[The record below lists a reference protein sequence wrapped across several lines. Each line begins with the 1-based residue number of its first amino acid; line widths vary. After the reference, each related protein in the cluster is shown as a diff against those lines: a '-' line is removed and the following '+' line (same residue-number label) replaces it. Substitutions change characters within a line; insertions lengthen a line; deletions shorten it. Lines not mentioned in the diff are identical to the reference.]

1 MDEKWQESRESGLKS
16 QKGGAMEEE
25 RIVGTANQ
33 YSELAKMLTET
44 AEEAKHDG
52 EEPGYIHD
60 ALLRLFYVIRLEDK
74 MEKCQELLTEDS
86 GEETVEAVTEAAQAV
101 QEASDAVFG
110 YVEDYSA
117 SDREFEQKMESLTLG
132 SPDEGLDDLLCKLY
146 KCEGIIRLAYRCATH
161 YPTYGLQGSLFGG
174 SADTEP
180 ITDTEGFISGNM
192 NVDVLALL
200 EARDKLIAAIEP
212 LVGEA
217 Q

>member
-1 MDEKWQESRESGLKS
+1 
-16 QKGGAMEEE
+16 MEEE
-25 RIVGTANQ
+25 RIVDTANK
-33 YSELAKMLTET
+33 YSELAKMLTESG
-44 AEEAKHDG
+44 EDGKHDS

-60 ALLRLFYVIRLEDK
+60 ALLRLFYVIRLEDN

-86 GEETVEAVTEAAQAV
+86 GEETVEAVTEAAQTM
-101 QEASDAVFG
+101 QEASDAVFR

-117 SDREFEQKMESLTLG
+117 SNKEFERKIEILTLG
-132 SPDEGLDDLLCKLY
+132 SQDEGLDDLLCKLY
-146 KCEGIIRLAYRCATH
+146 KCEGIIRLAYRCATR
-161 YPTYGLQGSLFGG
+161 YPMYGLQGSMFGG

-180 ITDTEGFISGNM
+180 ITDTEGFISGDM

-212 LVGEA
+212 LVGEV